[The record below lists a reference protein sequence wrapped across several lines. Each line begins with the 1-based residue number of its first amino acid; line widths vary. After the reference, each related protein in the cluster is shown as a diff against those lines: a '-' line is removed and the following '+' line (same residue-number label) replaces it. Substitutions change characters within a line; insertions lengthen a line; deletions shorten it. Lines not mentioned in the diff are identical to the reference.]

1 LTGAHDQ
8 ELAGRKRGGM
18 LLQYHVEVLDLGLQA
33 SSGEPKEDYAGV
45 EQSLAE
51 NQLSEIPVRDQQD
64 PLLLPRNGENI
75 LIAETGR
82 VVAGNDRNIMAE
94 VAEVVNQP
102 EVGTLIKQELH
113 AGAGSETA
121 PFGGLGET
129 SSPVT
134 IALA

>member
-8 ELAGRKRGGM
+8 ELAGRERGGII
-18 LLQYHVEVLDLGLQA
+18 LQHHLKVFDLGLQG
-33 SSGEPKEDYAGV
+33 SSGEPKENYAGV
-45 EQSLAE
+45 RQSLVE
-51 NQLSEIPVRDQQD
+51 NQFSEIPVRDQQD

-75 LIAETGR
+75 FIAETGR
-82 VVAGNDRNIMAE
+82 VVAGNGRNIMAE
-94 VAEVVNQP
+94 VPEVVNQP
-102 EVGTLIKQELH
+102 EVGALIKQELH
-113 AGAGSETA
+113 AGAGSGTA